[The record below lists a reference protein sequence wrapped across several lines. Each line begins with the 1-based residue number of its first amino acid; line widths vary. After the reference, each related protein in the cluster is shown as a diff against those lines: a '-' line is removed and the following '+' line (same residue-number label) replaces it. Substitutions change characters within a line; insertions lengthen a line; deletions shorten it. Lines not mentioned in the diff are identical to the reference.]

1 MRDAYGRP
9 LRMLGIHVDITERKQ
24 AEAALRE
31 EAALR
36 ALREELEQ
44 RVAERTAELSLINR
58 VLLEEIDVRER
69 IGRALRASE
78 ERFAKAFRASPDAM
92 SIIRRADARI
102 IEVNERWVAMF
113 GFSREEAIGQTLQ
126 SLGISPRDS
135 NHRDGLGLLR
145 RRRGRSVMP
154 RSRCTTGAAKG
165 CTRW

>member
-1 MRDAYGRP
+1 
-9 LRMLGIHVDITERKQ
+9 MLGIHVDITERKQ

-92 SIIRRADARI
+92 SIIRRADARL

-126 SLGISPRDS
+126 SLGISPRDRITATGS
-135 NHRDGLGLLR
+135 ARSR
-145 RRRGRSVMP
+145 RRRGRCATP
-154 RSRCTTGAAKG
+154 RSSCTIGAARRS
-165 CTRW
+165 TRS